1 MEIETRKERL
11 RRIWILILS
20 AVILIGTVA
29 LGIHA
34 KNKRDEITAPGGNP
48 QASLILVE
56 KKKIVEIEAKIA
68 DAEAEVLAFSVP
80 YGFRTQASIL
90 SPQVPSTPIS
100 PDVIRGFLNRW
111 RARLAERYGLTTYKD
126 WGNPPDPNSPGLTIP
141 KLFDEVRKLRDAAAK
156 EEEALVKESGSID
169 LSWKWAP
176 GGGPDIQIPAGTM
189 TASVVAISKE
199 AAEAQKKADDEVKR
213 LREEMV
219 TAVKARE
226 EKKLELKTK
235 RLAIDQALKE
245 AQAKHT
251 EAVQAQ
257 SQEKQKRL
265 SEKKELQERLEWVE
279 LTRQEAQERQET
291 DGRVIFSDAV
301 HGVVYIDVRAQ
312 DGLFK
317 GTKFKVFSMK
327 KGGTKKMK
335 GEIQVLDVFA
345 DYSRC
350 SVTRNLDPDDL
361 IAGGDYVFDEFYDR
375 TRKLEFVFAGRF
387 AGRATAAELIQKL
400 SQNKRYSYFPKA
412 RRETS
417 YLVVGEAYEKEPNY
431 VEAVKFGIKII
442 REKDFYAFLG
452 IDY

>member
-11 RRIWILILS
+11 RRIWILALS
-20 AVILIGTVA
+20 ALVLVGTAA
-29 LGIHA
+29 LAVYA
-34 KNKRDEITAPGGNP
+34 KGKRDEIAPQIP
-48 QASLILVE
+48 PE
-56 KKKIVEIEAKIA
+56 KRKIA
-68 DAEAEVLAFSVP
+68 AVEEKIAEAQAEVLAFSVP
-80 YGFRTQASIL
+80 YGFRTEASIL
-90 SPQVPSTPIS
+90 SPQVPSTPVN
-100 PDVIRGFLNRW
+100 PEVIRAFLNRW
-111 RARLAERYGLTTYKD
+111 RARLADRFGVTTYKD
-126 WGNPPDPNSPGLTIP
+126 WGPPPDFSSAGLTIP

-156 EEEALVKESGSID
+156 EEEAVVKESGAID
-169 LSWKWAP
+169 LTWKWAP
-176 GGGPDIQIPAGTM
+176 GGGPDIQIPAGSM

-199 AAEAQKKADDEVKR
+199 AAETQKKADEEVKR

-235 RLAIDQALKE
+235 RLALDQALKE

-279 LTRQEAQERQET
+279 LSRQEAQERQET

-301 HGVVYIDVRAQ
+301 HGIVYIDIRAQ

-317 GTKFKVFSMK
+317 GTKFKAFSMK

-335 GEIQVLDVFA
+335 GEIQVLDVLA

-350 SVTRNLDPDDL
+350 AVTRSLDPDDL
-361 IAGGDYVFDEFYDR
+361 IATGDFVYDEFYDR
-375 TRKLEFVFAGRF
+375 TRKLEFAFAGRF
-387 AGRATAAELIQKL
+387 VGRATANELVQKL
-400 SQNKRYSYFPKA
+400 SQNKRYSYSPKA

-417 YLVVGEAYEKEPNY
+417 YLVVGEGYEKESNY

-442 REKDFYAFLG
+442 REKDLYAFLG
-452 IDY
+452 VEY

>member
-20 AVILIGTVA
+20 AVVLVGTAA
-29 LGIHA
+29 LAVYA
-34 KNKRDEITAPGGNP
+34 KGKRDEIAPQIP
-48 QASLILVE
+48 LE
-56 KKKIVEIEAKIA
+56 KRKIA
-68 DAEAEVLAFSVP
+68 AVEEKIAESQAEVLAFSVP
-80 YGFRTQASIL
+80 YGFRTEASIL
-90 SPQVPSTPIS
+90 SPQVPSTPIN
-100 PDVIRGFLNRW
+100 PDVIRAFLNRW
-111 RARLAERYGLTTYKD
+111 RARFADRFGVTAYKD
-126 WGNPPDPNSPGLTIP
+126 WGPPPDFSSAGLTIP

-156 EEEALVKESGSID
+156 EEEAVVKESGAID
-169 LSWKWAP
+169 LTWKWAP
-176 GGGPDIQIPAGTM
+176 GGGPDIQILAGSM

-199 AAEAQKKADDEVKR
+199 AAEAQKKADEEVKR

-235 RLAIDQALKE
+235 RLALDQALKE

-291 DGRVIFSDAV
+291 DGRVVFSDAV
-301 HGVVYIDVRAQ
+301 HGVVYIDIRAQ

-335 GEIQVLDVFA
+335 GEIQVLDVLA

-350 SVTRNLDPDDL
+350 AVTRSLDPDDL
-361 IAGGDYVFDEFYDR
+361 FASGDFVFDEFYDR
-375 TRKLEFVFAGRF
+375 TRKLEFAFAGRF
-387 AGRATAAELIQKL
+387 VGRATPNELVQKL
-400 SQNKRYSYFPKA
+400 GQNKRYSYSPKA

-417 YLVVGEAYEKEPNY
+417 YLVVGEGYEKESNY
-431 VEAVKFGIKII
+431 VEAVKFGIKIL
-442 REKDFYAFLG
+442 REKDLYAFLG
-452 IDY
+452 VDY